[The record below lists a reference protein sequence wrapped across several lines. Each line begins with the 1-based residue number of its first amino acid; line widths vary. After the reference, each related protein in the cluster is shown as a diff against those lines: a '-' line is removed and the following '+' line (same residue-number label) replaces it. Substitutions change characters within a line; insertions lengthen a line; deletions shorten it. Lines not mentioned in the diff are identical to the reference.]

1 MLDFGSGTGTLGEE
15 LLRLGVEPLDAID
28 LSPEMLGVA
37 QHKQIYRDLFE
48 GNLLDGF
55 SIDQSYDGIVS
66 SGTFTH
72 GHVGPE
78 AIDALLAL
86 ANPGALIVLAINSQ
100 HFESH
105 GFAAK
110 FDELAGKISEL
121 CLPVV
126 RYYGDAATGDHKDDT
141 GKIAT
146 FRKI

>member
-1 MLDFGSGTGTLGEE
+1 MLSITISKRITGG
-15 LLRLGVEPLDAID
+15 RR
-28 LSPEMLGVA
+28 
-37 QHKQIYRDLFE
+37 RDLLSAIQP
-48 GNLLDGF
+48 NDRPPA
-55 SIDQSYDGIVS
+55 DIVVHTPRRFLS
-66 SGTFTH
+66 LRKLIR
-72 GHVGPE
+72 PNE